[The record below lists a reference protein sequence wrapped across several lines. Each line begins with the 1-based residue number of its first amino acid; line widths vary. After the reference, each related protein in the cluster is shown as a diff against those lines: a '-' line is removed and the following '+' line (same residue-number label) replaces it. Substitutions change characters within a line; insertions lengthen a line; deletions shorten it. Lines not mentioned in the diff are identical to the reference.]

1 MQGFVNNISKALA
14 LCSKKSFIYH
24 WISMIYAFFSRPF
37 YVENQMLGMN
47 VKKNKCSI
55 NNKTLIKFLDE
66 SNLRIVE
73 RNQEYPVHHTN
84 CICIFWFVF
93 QRIPFG
99 TICEFFPVRI
109 PFIHIL
115 EFQHIH

>member
-55 NNKTLIKFLDE
+55 NNKSVNEFQDE
-66 SNLRIVE
+66 SNIKT
-73 RNQEYPVHHTN
+73 P
-84 CICIFWFVF
+84 
-93 QRIPFG
+93 
-99 TICEFFPVRI
+99 
-109 PFIHIL
+109 
-115 EFQHIH
+115 